1 MTEGTDEAME
11 LWRERVNQDITDIK
25 NDYNRLDTNQLKIK
39 DDIRDLQMSDK
50 LQDQEI
56 AMLKATLGE
65 IKSDTR
71 YIRDKMDGD
80 RDSELSRH
88 KSFWWKVVTALV
100 IAALLFY
107 FGIESVNQIIR

>member
-1 MTEGTDEAME
+1 MGEGTDEAMDI
-11 LWRERVNQDITDIK
+11 WRERVNQDITDMK
-25 NDYNRLDTNQLKIK
+25 GVLNRLNTNQLGMK

-56 AMLKATLGE
+56 SMLKETLGE

-80 RDSELSRH
+80 REAELTRH
-88 KSFWWKVVTALV
+88 KNFWWKVVSALV